1 MTYAGFDNDMIL
13 SSVFSSMLS
22 YTIWYVVIFQN
33 WKKKGM
39 GGIPK
44 RIDKSDRTDGCLS
57 K

>member
-1 MTYAGFDNDMIL
+1 MTYAGFDNDIIL

-44 RIDKSDRTDGCLS
+44 RIDKSDRTDGCFS